1 MPLTEPPSGW
11 GCLSPKLFLL
21 ACSGNLHGREVELE
35 KVDLNALVTVLG
47 LYFALAI

>member
-11 GCLSPKLFLL
+11 GCSLPTLFLL
-21 ACSGNLHGREVELE
+21 ACGGNLHRREVELE